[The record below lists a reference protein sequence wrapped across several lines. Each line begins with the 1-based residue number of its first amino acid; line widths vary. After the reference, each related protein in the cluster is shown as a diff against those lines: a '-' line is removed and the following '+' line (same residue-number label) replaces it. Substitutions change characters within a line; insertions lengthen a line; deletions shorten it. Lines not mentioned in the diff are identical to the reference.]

1 MTLNYKILWIE
12 DTPKAVR
19 AKEKVIRK
27 YLEVEKGYECDI
39 TPIETF
45 DDFEKSIGYDKTSN
59 YDLLLVDLNLGDE
72 QEHHDGN
79 DIIKKIRDENIYT
92 EIIFYSSQYENLMSI
107 IKEPFIEG
115 VFTSERDMLDTKAK
129 KIIDV
134 TIKKVQDVNNLR
146 GLIMAEV
153 AELDRIKKRIIQKFS
168 KNADAEF
175 KKYIKEDV
183 FSKIKQE
190 LEALQCLV
198 KVEDSECTHD
208 EIDLETLQRNFFY
221 DSFKKSRTV
230 FKVKNLTAKCQEIP
244 FVHQEYYDS
253 VIKKRNVFA
262 HEEENS
268 REDGT
273 KYLNYSNG
281 SPLEFNEEHC
291 IQIRKDIKKHKE
303 LLRDIERKLDE

>member
-19 AKEKVIRK
+19 AKERVIRK
-27 YLEVEKGYECDI
+27 YLEMEKGYECDI

-45 DDFEKSIGYDKTSN
+45 GDFEKNIGYDKTSN

-153 AELDRIKKRIIQKFS
+153 AELDRIKEEIIKKASQKVQSKSLEKYTLNKIKSSSKSNHTKAEKHLVDVDNVTFEALFAQIGFVDSNKKAMTLGEALDRLKITEPVSKETFTQPYIDNILYKRNMF
-168 KNADAEF
+168 AHV
-175 KKYIKEDV
+175 KEDDGDDGDGNPCKV
-183 FSKIKQE
+183 IK
-190 LEALQCLV
+190 
-198 KVEDSECTHD
+198 D
-208 EIDLETLQRNFFY
+208 
-221 DSFKKSRTV
+221 
-230 FKVKNLTAKCQEIP
+230 IP
-244 FVHQEYYDS
+244 FTEA
-253 VIKKRNVFA
+253 N
-262 HEEENS
+262 
-268 REDGT
+268 
-273 KYLNYSNG
+273 
-281 SPLEFNEEHC
+281 C
-291 IQIRKDIKKHKE
+291 IAIRKDIKKYKE
-303 LLRDIERKLDE
+303 LLRDIERRLDE

>member
-1 MTLNYKILWIE
+1 MTLDYKILWIDDHE
-12 DTPKAVR
+12 DFFR
-19 AKEKVIRK
+19 NHEDFIKEHIEEKGFEAQIIK
-27 YLEVEKGYECDI
+27 HKSLQDYLENDDNKVEQIK
-39 TPIETF
+39 
-45 DDFEKSIGYDKTSN
+45 
-59 YDLLLVDLNLGDE
+59 YDLFLVDLNLDNG
-72 QEHHDGN
+72 HTGN
-79 DIIKKIRDENIYT
+79 EIIEKIRSNKVLTD
-92 EIIFYSSQYENLMSI
+92 IIFYSTNLADVRRSVNDNN
-107 IKEPFIEG
+107 IEG
-115 VFTSERDMLDTKAK
+115 VFVTSRNQNDFEEKVTDV
-129 KIIDV
+129 IDV

-168 KNADAEF
+168 KDADAEF

-198 KVEDSECTHD
+198 KVEDSECSHD
-208 EIDLETLQRNFFY
+208 EIDLEKLQKNFFY

-230 FKVKNLTAKCQEIP
+230 FKVKNINAKCKEIP
-244 FVHQEYYDS
+244 FVHQEYYDN

-268 REDGT
+268 RVDGT

-281 SPLEFNEEHC
+281 TPLEFNEEHC
-291 IQIRKDIKKHKE
+291 IQIRKDIKKYKE
-303 LLRDIERKLDE
+303 LLRDIEQKLDE